1 MNKPDTLRLG
11 RSHASLCATVTH
23 IGRKLGG
30 WWRRRQN
37 AKIVAELSPDQL
49 RDCGIETS
57 ERNVPVIEVPR
68 ELVRL
73 LPSPLVMD

>member
-1 MNKPDTLRLG
+1 MNKLNTLPLG
-11 RSHASLCATVTH
+11 RNHASLGATVTN

-37 AKIVAELSPDQL
+37 AKIVAELSPDQM
-49 RDCGIETS
+49 RDCGIEIPQ
-57 ERNVPVIEVPR
+57 RNVPVIEVPR

>member
-1 MNKPDTLRLG
+1 MNKPHTLRLG
-11 RSHASLCATVTH
+11 RSHASLGATVTH

-30 WWRRRQN
+30 WWRGRQN

-57 ERNVPVIEVPR
+57 QRNVPVIEVPR